1 MIRILGLDP
10 GLRHTGWGVIEKDGT
25 RLRFLAG
32 GVINPSSTGD
42 LADRLAELHEELK
55 KIIEAYAP
63 DEAAVEQTFVNNNPT
78 STLKL
83 GQARGVVLLTPA
95 LFHIRVSEYTPN
107 QIKKMIVGV
116 GHADKKQVDMMV
128 RTLLKSVPENIPSDA
143 SDALAIALCHGFMRP
158 TNIQQYMKR
167 V

>member
-25 RLRFLAG
+25 RFRFIAG
-32 GVINPSSTGD
+32 GVINPSTEGD
-42 LADRLAELHEELK
+42 LADRLAELHQEIK
-55 KIIEAYAP
+55 KIIESYEP
-63 DEAAVEQTFVNNNPT
+63 DESAVEQTFVNNNPT

-95 LFHIRVSEYTPN
+95 LYHIPVAEYTPN
-107 QIKKMIVGV
+107 QIKKMIVGT

-128 RTLLKSVPENIPSDA
+128 RTLLKTVPEHIPADA

-158 TNIQQYMKR
+158 TLAQLR
-167 V
+167 